1 MSVTGLL
8 PLDRGGHQIRGD
20 MGDTG
25 PKIVFLIR
33 SNPCESHRPAEAIR
47 IAAGLGV
54 GKNPIK
60 ILLSSEAP
68 RVLSSEEEDLIDIE
82 IIEKFLPFIEEM
94 GIPFYVEKDSPGEA
108 ALKSSP
114 YGFRTIGPE
123 ESSELLAG
131 GHYVLV
137 F

>member
-1 MSVTGLL
+1 MSVTGLSR
-8 PLDRGGHQIRGD
+8 LDSFMI
-20 MGDTG
+20 

-33 SNPCESHRPAEAIR
+33 SNPEESHKPAEAIR

-54 GKNPIK
+54 GKNPLKIILTGEAPR
-60 ILLSSEAP
+60 ILLSD
-68 RVLSSEEEDLIDIE
+68 EEDLIDVD
-82 IIEKFLPFIEEM
+82 IIEKFLPLVRDMSIPVYVDKRSVSGMPVKKSHYDFRIIE
-94 GIPFYVEKDSPGEA
+94 
-108 ALKSSP
+108 
-114 YGFRTIGPE
+114 PE

>member
-1 MSVTGLL
+1 ME
-8 PLDRGGHQIRGD
+8 
-20 MGDTG
+20 DTG

-54 GKNPIK
+54 GKNLIK
-60 ILLSSEAP
+60 ILLSGEAP
-68 RVLSSEEEDLIDIE
+68 RVLSSEEEELIDIE

-94 GIPFYVEKDSPGEA
+94 GIPFYVERDSPGQA

-114 YGFRTIGPE
+114 YGFRTIGTE

>member
-1 MSVTGLL
+1 
-8 PLDRGGHQIRGD
+8 

-60 ILLSSEAP
+60 ILLSGEAP

-82 IIEKFLPFIEEM
+82 IIEKFLPFVEEM
-94 GIPFYVEKDSPGEA
+94 GIPFYVDEDSPGQA
-108 ALKSSP
+108 ALKKSP
-114 YGFRTIGPE
+114 YHFLTISAE

>member
-1 MSVTGLL
+1 M
-8 PLDRGGHQIRGD
+8 PD

-60 ILLSSEAP
+60 ILLTSEAP

-94 GIPFYVEKDSPGEA
+94 GIPFYVERDSPGEA

>member
-1 MSVTGLL
+1 M
-8 PLDRGGHQIRGD
+8 PD

-33 SNPCESHRPAEAIR
+33 RNPCESHRPAEAIR

-94 GIPFYVEKDSPGEA
+94 GIPFYVDKESPGQA

-114 YGFRTIGPE
+114 YHFRSIGAE